1 VGGVRYRLLG
11 PLEIGDGDRLWRP
24 VGRRERGALSLFLLR
39 PNRPVGVEE
48 LIEAAWDAAPATA
61 RQQVHTLVHRL
72 RSAVGP
78 QVLRTEPPGYVFE
91 VDPAEVDLGV
101 FTGLAAEAR
110 RASADAR
117 LDEAVAL
124 YRRAT
129 GLWRGPALADLD
141 TRPLAAE
148 AARLGELRLAVL
160 AERFDVELAAGVDP
174 VAELAA
180 LVAEHP
186 YAERLRGQLMAA
198 LHRAGR
204 SAEALALYHEGHRRL
219 VDDLGI
225 EPGPGLREIQREILR
240 GPSVG
245 RPPAE
250 SVGGPPPVAADDGW
264 RAPCL
269 LPPPLRLLVG
279 RDDAIAWLGER
290 LPGGHD
296 GTRIVAVYGAAGVG
310 KSALVTAVAH
320 GLRREFPDG
329 QLFARL
335 GGTRPVRR
343 GVAEVH
349 ASVLIAFGVPAS
361 AVPPDAVDREALYR
375 ARLAGRRL
383 LLVLDDAPDAEVV
396 RALAPGTGGAVLVT
410 SRRRLFGLSEAEHL
424 ELGLLEPGASRALL
438 EGVVG
443 VDRVRADPVA
453 TDEVVRYCGGLPLAL
468 CIAGARLASRAG
480 LAVASYSRRLADDR
494 RRLATLSTRDGG
506 VEASILLSYQGLGER
521 ARAALRRLAALT
533 AAPFPGW
540 MVAAVLDTGVA
551 DGELVVDDLVDA
563 HLLQFQGE
571 DAVGQAR
578 YHFHD
583 LVRLVAAERGVVEDG
598 RPVLREA
605 AARVLSGW
613 LSLVLVAGEGFSGD
627 RPARVWAGGVDGP
640 DAVPGWVSPDAVLL
654 HHLGWLDVEADM
666 LAAAVQ
672 QAYDFGLDDLCWRL
686 VWALRSYLQLRGH
699 RQMWRDIAGTG
710 LAAAQRLGDRM
721 AEGCMRLASAQRV
734 TSEGAAM
741 DDSDAIA
748 ADRIFADLGYPG
760 GRAVVAFIRGEM
772 AEYRNDGES
781 ACRHFGQ
788 ALAYARDADDGCVAA
803 NAEAKLVGWQHKE
816 DSPVAT
822 AVYARCKDRLRR
834 LGALLDVAQVER
846 RLGMWHERHGRYPEA
861 AACYQ
866 RALRDA
872 KTLRDETGVA
882 YLSLDEGRLRTL
894 EGEHAAATDLFV
906 EALTLFD
913 RHGNEGGAARARYE
927 LGLLRLLQGRR
938 DEARVLL
945 SAAHERFVALGH
957 ARWSVRTE
965 TELARIYAA
974 S

>member
-1 VGGVRYRLLG
+1 MRYRLLG
-11 PLEIGDGDRLWRP
+11 PLEIGDGDRPWRP
-24 VGRRERGALSLFLLR
+24 GGRRERAALSLFLLR

-72 RSAVGP
+72 RSTVGP

-91 VDPAEVDLGV
+91 VDPAEVDLDV
-101 FTGLAAEAR
+101 FTALAAEAR
-110 RASADAR
+110 RAAADGR
-117 LDEAVAL
+117 PDEAVAL

-160 AERFDVELAAGVDP
+160 AERFDAELTAGVDP
-174 VAELAA
+174 VPELTA

-186 YAERLRGQLMAA
+186 YAERLRGQLMTA
-198 LHRAGR
+198 LHQAGR
-204 SAEALALYHEGHRRL
+204 TAEALARYREGHRQL
-219 VDDLGI
+219 VGDLGI
-225 EPGPGLREIQREILR
+225 EPGPGLREIHQEILR
-240 GPSVG
+240 GPSGGQKTAEPADVG
-245 RPPAE
+245 DPE
-250 SVGGPPPVAADDGW
+250 TGGW
-264 RAPCL
+264 RPPCL
-269 LPPPLRLLVG
+269 LPPPLRLIVG
-279 RDDAIAWLGER
+279 RDDAIAWLRER
-290 LPGGHD
+290 VRERPSGDHD
-296 GTRIVAVYGAAGVG
+296 GTRIVAVHGAAGVG

-320 GLRREFPDG
+320 RLRAEFPDG
-329 QLFARL
+329 QLYARL
-335 GGTRPVRR
+335 GGTQPVRR
-343 GVAEVH
+343 GVAEAH
-349 ASVLIAFGVPAS
+349 ASALIAFGVPAS
-361 AVPPDAVDREALYR
+361 AIPPDPVDREALYR

-383 LLVLDDAPDAEVV
+383 LLVLDDAPDPETV
-396 RALAPGTGGAVLVT
+396 RALAPGTGSAVLVT
-410 SRRRLFGLSEAEHL
+410 SRRRLFGLTEAEHL
-424 ELGLLEPGASRALL
+424 ELGLLEPGTSRALL
-438 EGVVG
+438 ADIVG
-443 VDRVRADPVA
+443 ADRTDADPVA
-453 TDEVVRYCGGLPLAL
+453 TDEVIRYCGGLPLAL
-468 CIAGARLASRAG
+468 CIAGARLASRTG
-480 LAVASYSRRLADDR
+480 LPVASYSRRLADDR
-494 RRLATLSTRDGG
+494 RRLATLSTQDGG
-506 VEASILLSYQGLGER
+506 VEASILLSYQGLGEP
-521 ARAALRRLAALT
+521 ARAALRRLASLT
-533 AAPFPGW
+533 TAPFPAW
-540 MVAAVLDTGVA
+540 MVAAVLDTGAA
-551 DGELVVDDLVDA
+551 DGEQVVDELVDA
-563 HLLQFQGE
+563 HLLQCQGE

-583 LVRLVAAERGVVEDG
+583 LVRLVAVERGAVDDG
-598 RPVLREA
+598 QPVLRRA
-605 AARVLSGW
+605 AARILSGW
-613 LSLVLVAGEGFSGD
+613 LSLVLVASEGFSGD
-627 RPARVWAGGVDGP
+627 RPARVWAGRTDEP
-640 DAVPGWVSPDAVLL
+640 DPVPRWVGLDTVLL
-654 HHLGWLDVEADM
+654 HHLAWLDVEADM

-672 QAYDFGLDDLCWRL
+672 QAYDLGLDDLCWRL
-686 VWALRSYLQLRGH
+686 VWVLRSYLQLRGH
-699 RQMWRDIAGTG
+699 RQMWQDIAGTG

-734 TSEGAAM
+734 TAEGGAI

-760 GRAVVAFIRGEM
+760 GRAAAAFVRGEM
-772 AEYRNDGES
+772 AEFRNDGES

-803 NAEAKLVGWQHKE
+803 NAEAKLVGWQYKE

-846 RLGMWHERHGRYPEA
+846 RLGMWHERHGRGPEA

-872 KTLRDETGVA
+872 KILRDETGVA
-882 YLSLDEGRLRTL
+882 YLSLDEGRLRTV
-894 EGEHAAATDLFV
+894 EGEHAAAADLFV

-945 SAAHERFVALGH
+945 TAAHERFVALGH